1 VEDKKEEAPVIP
13 KKTMRA
19 RFEERVAVDQKDK
32 EKAEEVV
39 AKVQHAINLK
49 KKGVLERETE

>member
-1 VEDKKEEAPVIP
+1 VIQ

-32 EKAEEVV
+32 DKAEEVV